1 MKYSEKEEE
10 NSTNTTLQ
18 IDKSSQFHEIDPTI
32 QSENTSQ
39 SAESE
44 LMKDD
49 LEKTSYI
56 DSSQSAELTKPKLK
70 ELNLKKS
77 EFDVG
82 NLITCDSS
90 SENGCNSSHHLGI
103 LSNPIDEIF
112 LYVISQNDIPKK
124 ERDAF
129 LDNTYFHWR
138 SPKDFTSEKALD
150 LPEEK
155 KASKKKIPVVH
166 NTVFEKPNDNEI
178 LKIQICP
185 ESTIELFNSNNFKID
200 SSIFYTTA
208 NPVRYYDVKTNKD
221 NDTFFVT
228 NETKRKDCYC
238 HPLFQS
244 YCFNK
249 KNSYHFVAF
258 SFDKYTAIKKIE
270 GIQSI
275 EPSST

>member
-1 MKYSEKEEE
+1 MKYSEKKEE

-150 LPEEK
+150 LTEEK

-200 SSIFYTTA
+200 SSIFYTTS
-208 NPVRYYDVKTNKD
+208 NPDYLIHSQSQFETILEVGLIQDFLLLLRVAVHPKLWVLKKKYFLIVAMAVAKVVVLFLIVVK
-221 NDTFFVT
+221 
-228 NETKRKDCYC
+228 
-238 HPLFQS
+238 H
-244 YCFNK
+244 
-249 KNSYHFVAF
+249 
-258 SFDKYTAIKKIE
+258 
-270 GIQSI
+270 
-275 EPSST
+275 

>member
-82 NLITCDSS
+82 NLITC
-90 SENGCNSSHHLGI
+90 
-103 LSNPIDEIF
+103 
-112 LYVISQNDIPKK
+112 
-124 ERDAF
+124 
-129 LDNTYFHWR
+129 
-138 SPKDFTSEKALD
+138 AL
-150 LPEEK
+150 
-155 KASKKKIPVVH
+155 
-166 NTVFEKPNDNEI
+166 
-178 LKIQICP
+178 
-185 ESTIELFNSNNFKID
+185 
-200 SSIFYTTA
+200 
-208 NPVRYYDVKTNKD
+208 
-221 NDTFFVT
+221 
-228 NETKRKDCYC
+228 
-238 HPLFQS
+238 
-244 YCFNK
+244 
-249 KNSYHFVAF
+249 
-258 SFDKYTAIKKIE
+258 
-270 GIQSI
+270 
-275 EPSST
+275 